1 MARGRHVRRS
11 GLLAWLLPKEPPPPS
26 WRTVHAQSL
35 VLLSDDLRVLQLE
48 VTRLRETAERS
59 TAAQVLAELR
69 AERLEAELT
78 ETRAA
83 LAALRS
89 DVDAL
94 REELVW
100 AGADRRTAT
109 GSATGTAP
117 VTRLPKRRSGTR

>member
-1 MARGRHVRRS
+1 MARGRHVRRR
-11 GLLAWLLPKEPPPPS
+11 GLLAWLLPKEAPPPS

-69 AERLEAELT
+69 AERLEAELA

-100 AGADRRTAT
+100 ATADRRT
-109 GSATGTAP
+109 ATGTAP